1 VASQKNWKD
10 MRASQ
15 QKLVV
20 SQDKLAAHQEE
31 LRGDKSVIPL
41 AKGNWKKL

>member
-1 VASQKNWKD
+1 

-20 SQDKLAAHQEE
+20 SQYKLAAHQEE
-31 LRGDKSVIPL
+31 LKGNKTAITL
-41 AKGNWKKL
+41 AKENFKKP